1 MFVIPTF
8 VLSVW
13 FFGLLSLGL
22 IGGGAYLLWEWY
34 QRAWAY
40 DPQLDR
46 YIFDPNFGFN
56 LPTALLVAGLGLLV
70 WAFAGGLILRWIGSL
85 TSASQTAG
93 DRPRYT
99 RQGRV
104 QRLARP
110 DGSELQVESY
120 GPENGP
126 PIILTHGWG
135 YNSTEWYYLKQQL
148 SDRFRLIVWDLPGLG
163 WSRGPANNDYS
174 PEKFAHDLKAVL
186 ELAGDQPAI
195 LLGHSI
201 GGMIT
206 LTFARLFPEILAT
219 RIAGLGLVHTTY
231 TNPVRTTSM
240 ASLHTALERPVI
252 VPLLYLTIWLSPLVW
267 LMNWLSYFN
276 GMAHLSNKRNGFAG
290 NETWDQ
296 VDFIT
301 GYQLQ
306 APPSVL
312 ARGLLGLLHYDATE
326 TLKTI
331 DIPTLVVPGD
341 QDPICRPEA
350 SQRIHQ
356 DVRATQLAPLAPA
369 KHLGLIEYHEQFAEI
384 VRIFALA
391 CFQAH
396 PAHQPMALA
405 GEGRPSSRTNNSVL

>member
-1 MFVIPTF
+1 MSVIPTF
-8 VLSVW
+8 ILSLW
-13 FFGLLSLGL
+13 FFGLLSLSL

-70 WAFAGGLILRWIGSL
+70 WAFAGGLILRWIGGL
-85 TSASQTAG
+85 TSGSQPAEE
-93 DRPRYT
+93 RPKYT

-104 QRLARP
+104 QRLPRP

-120 GPENGP
+120 GPKNAP

-148 SDRFRLIVWDLPGLG
+148 SDHFRLIVWDLPGLG
-163 WSRGPANNDYS
+163 LSRGPANNDYS
-174 PEKFAHDLKAVL
+174 PEKFANDLKAVL
-186 ELAGDQPAI
+186 ELAGGQPAI

-206 LTFARLFPEILAT
+206 LTFARLFPEVLAT

-240 ASLHTALERPVI
+240 ASLYTALEKPVL

-267 LMNWLSYFN
+267 LMNGLSYLN
-276 GMAHLSNKRNGFAG
+276 GTAHLSNKQSGFAG

-296 VDFIT
+296 VEFIA
-301 GYQLQ
+301 GFQLQ
-306 APPSVL
+306 ASPAVL
-312 ARGLLGLLHYDATE
+312 ARGMLGLLHYDATE
-326 TLKTI
+326 TLKNI
-331 DIPTLVVPGD
+331 NIPTLIVSGD
-341 QDPICRPEA
+341 HDPVCRPEA

-356 DVRATQLAPLAPA
+356 DVPTAQLVPLAPA
-369 KHLGLIEYHEQFAEI
+369 KHLGLIEHHEQFTKLVED
-384 VRIFALA
+384 FAQA
-391 CFQAH
+391 CFQAS
-396 PAHQPMALA
+396 PSYQPVAVTAREMSLS
-405 GEGRPSSRTNNSVL
+405 GNGL